1 MDDEYILL
9 QKKQDD
15 IVVDIGLLDEEE
27 LHRYNRYIDS
37 NKKAEFLAGRC
48 FLKQE
53 LSKMVQMPPH
63 DIRISL
69 SANGK
74 PYHTGSRLASPHFNL
89 SHSNGVLVI
98 AFSKFPIGV
107 DIAFQSDVSIE
118 SLQPFLSDKELSVL
132 NDQTETEQKESLIH
146 LFTMKE
152 AFIKA
157 TDKVWGLDLIS
168 FNWNQDGWQLW
179 QPVENCSFK
188 IHKTKEHFISI
199 CLLKNE

>member
-9 QKKQDD
+9 QKQQED
-15 IVVDIGLLDEEE
+15 ISVDISLLDKEE
-27 LHRYNRYIDS
+27 LNRYNRYIDS

-74 PYHTGSRLASPHFNL
+74 PHHTGSRLASPHFNL

-107 DIAFQSDVSIE
+107 DIEFQSDVSIE
-118 SLQPFLSDKELSVL
+118 SLKPFLSDKELAVL
-132 NDQTETEQKESLIH
+132 NDQTGINQQLNLLYLI
-146 LFTMKE
+146 TMKE

-157 TDKVWGLDLIS
+157 TDKKWDLDLIT
-168 FNWNQDGWQLW
+168 FDWIQNGWQLW
-179 QPVENCSFK
+179 QPAENCSFK